1 MPVNIGPKI
10 GIDGMTGYKK
20 QMDLIIQQSK
30 ELAAEMK
37 AVTSEYDKNDSS
49 QEKLI
54 RQSEVL
60 AKQIDN
66 QKSRIS
72 LLEKGYSNA
81 SDELSKLAADLYDA
95 TQTYGENSK
104 EVEKLQ
110 SAYTKQSKTVSK
122 YRTDINNATAVL
134 NGMEKELND
143 VGAAMNGTNTDADKL
158 SDAIDDVGDAA
169 KDSSGFTVMK
179 GALADLA
186 SSGIQTAISAAGN
199 FVQSIAG
206 MAEQTREYRTLQAKM
221 NGSAE
226 AFGYSVD
233 FAREKYEDFY
243 SYLADDQMATNAI
256 TNLMGLQVETET
268 VTNLADAAI
277 GVWTAYGDSIPI
289 ESLTESM
296 NETAQ
301 VGQVTGVLADAL
313 NWAGIEEDDF
323 NEKLQSLTTTQE
335 RADAIADTL
344 NDTYGTSKDTYDDL
358 TESVRDANTA
368 EVELKD
374 AQAELGDAVEPL
386 DTAFKELQT
395 GALSLITPLVK
406 TVADAFEGLRSSTNE
421 YQDAIYDAITA
432 TEDMDEA
439 MKDAIEELEDSTDAL
454 KDTMDKIE
462 DGESSTQILVDA
474 LDDLSKKSERT
485 ADEQYRLESIV
496 TELNSLYPDLGLE
509 IDDTTGSLN
518 KSTDA
523 ISDYLKEA
531 EGIELTTEAHSEA
544 ARAADALADAE
555 ARRSEAAEAAAGV
568 TVQIIEQEKQLQDI
582 LDAQEEKNRQRT
594 EAQQAYNEALETGN
608 GNLDELYLAMTDT
621 SEAMVLYDGQMRTV
635 SEAYGLASEKLAQLK
650 GVEDQHKENLEA
662 QNTAVEEAK
671 AALDQYNTAIEGTQ
685 ASTQGV
691 TDATAAYRE
700 GVKLNIEDAS
710 QAAEA
715 FSNMST
721 EQQDL
726 ATRLVENVTQMEES
740 MKNTI
745 SSQMNLFEQFD
756 ASIDLST
763 DQLLANMKSQVEGV
777 EDWEE
782 NIVAL
787 SKSGIDDGLL
797 QHLIDMGPSGAGYV
811 QLFANM
817 TEEELKEAEGLWSD
831 AIDIQNLTNTW
842 GEQLKEIGV
851 ENIASGMDGVDELLE
866 ESGADSVMGLIE
878 GIKNAMADLK
888 AASEEMGET
897 VIDSANTAAGVSSP
911 SWKTKQTGQY
921 IDQGLVEGMRNGRNA
936 VITAAKNVAITLLKD
951 INSTLGTSGGA
962 SSKTRTSGR
971 QVDSGLTSGLS
982 AGISSVR
989 SAARNVGR
997 SAISS
1002 LDSSLSRSSARASGY
1017 NTAIALANGIA
1028 SGRSAVVSAAAN
1040 VAYAAISA
1048 AQSALQIHSPSRVFL
1063 DMGENSVSAFASG
1076 FENEQKSMMGR
1087 IKDTLD
1093 FGMQNAVFASR
1104 IETDYGSMSDAI
1116 KAGLEGFSAQA
1127 MSPININVY
1136 ARDGQNEREIA
1147 NIVMDRLQRMVNQRE
1162 AVFGT

>member
-10 GIDGMTGYKK
+10 GIDGEAEYRK
-20 QMDLIIQQSK
+20 QINKIIQQQRTLK
-30 ELAAEMK
+30 AELK
-37 AVTSEYDKNDSS
+37 TVTSEFDDNDRS
-49 QEKLI
+49 QENLSK
-54 RQSEVL
+54 QAEVL
-60 AKQIDN
+60 TKNIEQ
-66 QKSRIS
+66 QESKLK
-72 LLEKGYSNA
+72 LLEDMLKKCTDKFG
-81 SDELSKLAADLYDA
+81 EADSRTLRWQQAVYDA
-95 TQTYGENSK
+95 NTDLNNMTRQLK
-104 EVEKLQ
+104 DLQ
-110 SAYTKQSKTVSK
+110 
-122 YRTDINNATAVL
+122 DE
-134 NGMEKELND
+134 MD
-143 VGAAMNGTNTDADKL
+143 DTNTDADRL

-368 EVELKD
+368 EIELKD
-374 AQAELGDAVEPL
+374 AQSELGEAVEPL

-439 MKDAIEELEDSTDAL
+439 MKDAIDELEDSTDAL
-454 KDTMDKIE
+454 QDTMDKIE

-485 ADEQYRLESIV
+485 ADEQYRLEMIV
-496 TELNSLYPDLGLE
+496 TELNGLYPDLGLE

-531 EGIELTTEAHSEA
+531 EGIELTTEAHSDA

-555 ARRSEAAEAAAGV
+555 ARMTEASGAASTITA
-568 TVQIIEQEKQLQDI
+568 QIIEQEQALQEI
-582 LDAQEEKNRQRT
+582 REASEEKERQRT
-594 EAQQAYNEALETGN
+594 EAFEEWNNQVGKTAEELDALWAIWN
-608 GNLDELYLAMTDT
+608 DN

-635 SEAYGLASEKLAQLK
+635 TEAQQLAIEKIAQLK
-650 GVEDQHKENLEA
+650 EAEDQHRENLEA
-662 QNTAVEEAK
+662 QSTVVEEAK

-685 ASTQGV
+685 TSTQGV

-851 ENIASGMDGVDELLE
+851 ENIVSGMDGIDELLE

-911 SWKTKQTGQY
+911 SWKTRQTGQY

-951 INSTLGTSGGA
+951 INSALGTSGGA

-989 SAARNVGR
+989 NAARNVGR

-1002 LDSSLSRSSARASGY
+1002 LDSGLSRSSARASGY

-1104 IETDYGSMSDAI
+1104 VETDYGSMSDAI

-1127 MSPININVY
+1127 MTPININVY

>member
-10 GIDGMTGYKK
+10 GIDGEAEYRK
-20 QMDLIIQQSK
+20 QINGIIQQQRTLK
-30 ELAAEMK
+30 AELK
-37 AVTSEYDKNDSS
+37 TVTSEFDDNDRS
-49 QEKLI
+49 QENLSK
-54 RQSEVL
+54 QAEVL
-60 AKQIDN
+60 TKNIEQ
-66 QKSRIS
+66 QESKLK
-72 LLEKGYSNA
+72 LLEDMLKKCTDKFG
-81 SDELSKLAADLYDA
+81 EADSRTLRWQQAVYDA
-95 TQTYGENSK
+95 NTDLNNMTRQLK
-104 EVEKLQ
+104 DLQ
-110 SAYTKQSKTVSK
+110 
-122 YRTDINNATAVL
+122 DE
-134 NGMEKELND
+134 MD
-143 VGAAMNGTNTDADKL
+143 GTNTDADRL

-169 KDSSGFTVMK
+169 KDSSGFTIMK

-323 NEKLQSLTTTQE
+323 NQKLQSLTTTQE

-374 AQAELGDAVEPL
+374 AQSELGEAVEPL

-439 MKDAIEELEDSTDAL
+439 MKDAIDELEGSTDAL
-454 KDTMDKIE
+454 QDTMDKIE
-462 DGESSTQILVDA
+462 DGESSTQVLVDA

-635 SEAYGLASEKLAQLK
+635 SEAQQLAIEKIAQLK
-650 GVEDQHKENLEA
+650 EAEDQHRENLEA
-662 QNTAVEEAK
+662 QSTVVDEAK

-685 ASTQGV
+685 TSTQGV
-691 TDATAAYRE
+691 ADATAAYRE

-745 SSQMNLFEQFD
+745 SSQMNLFEWFD
-756 ASIDLST
+756 TSIDLST

-817 TEEELKEAEGLWSD
+817 TEDELDEAERLWGE

-851 ENIASGMDGVDELLE
+851 ENIVSGMDGVDELLE
-866 ESGADSVMGLIE
+866 ESGADSAMGLIE

-888 AASEEMGET
+888 AAGEEMGET

-911 SWKTKQTGQY
+911 SWKTEQTGRY

-936 VITAAKNVAITLLKD
+936 VLTAAKNVATTLLKD

-971 QVDSGLTSGLS
+971 QVDSGLTSGLN
-982 AGISSVR
+982 AGISNVR

-1048 AQSALQIHSPSRVFL
+1048 AQSALQIHSPSRVFT
-1063 DMGENSVSAFASG
+1063 DMGENSVNAFAGG
-1076 FENEQKSMMGR
+1076 FENKQKSMMGR

-1104 IETDYGSMSDAI
+1104 VETDYGSMSDAI
-1116 KAGLEGFSAQA
+1116 KAGLEGFSTQA
-1127 MSPININVY
+1127 MTPININVY